1 MTELDVRVKHSGGS
15 APLPTISD
23 KQVVAQN
30 KYRLSSDFDTA
41 DKTKDLVKW
50 AKTSAEAKLADE
62 LQRQFMEQVK
72 EVKMIAVKVSEE

>member
-1 MTELDVRVKHSGGS
+1 M
-15 APLPTISD
+15 
-23 KQVVAQN
+23 VAQN
-30 KYRLSSDFDTA
+30 NYRLSSDFDTA
-41 DKTKDLVKW
+41 DKTKDLFKW

>member
-72 EVKMIAVKVSEE
+72 EVKMIAI